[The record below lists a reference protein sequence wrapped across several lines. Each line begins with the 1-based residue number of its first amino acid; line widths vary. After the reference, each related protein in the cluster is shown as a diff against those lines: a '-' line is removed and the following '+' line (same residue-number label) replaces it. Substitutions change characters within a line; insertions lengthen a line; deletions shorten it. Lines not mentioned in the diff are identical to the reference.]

1 MPNHSGKDYVKAAE
15 KAGMT
20 TRNGKGNHVVIT
32 AKDGHTMTIPAHRE
46 LRNGTES
53 KVIKWLLKYGVI
65 FSLLAMIYYVNF
77 V

>member
-20 TRNGKGNHVVIT
+20 TRTGKGDHVVVT

-65 FSLLAMIYYVNF
+65 VGFLFIVYYANF
-77 V
+77 M

>member
-65 FSLLAMIYYVNF
+65 VGFLFIVYYANF
-77 V
+77 M

>member
-20 TRNGKGNHVVIT
+20 TRKNGSHMVVT

-46 LRNGTES
+46 LRNGT
-53 KVIKWLLKYGVI
+53 
-65 FSLLAMIYYVNF
+65 
-77 V
+77 

>member
-1 MPNHSGKDYVKAAE
+1 MPNHSGRHYINAAE
-15 KAGMT
+15 KAGMKS
-20 TRNGKGNHVVIT
+20 RQNGSHVVIT

-65 FSLLAMIYYVNF
+65 VGFLFIVYYVNIM
-77 V
+77 